1 MKNKMVKTGILLGV
15 SIFSIVFFHG
25 KTNANNTM
33 SKVISINITE
43 VWEEVKQ
50 EIGVKVYY
58 TLVEENG
65 NTFLKVKFE
74 NTTNTVIN
82 FNWTL
87 KNNTEVVI
95 TEKTNKIEAGQSIE
109 IYDATMLVPFQ
120 NGDSYQNYSILI
132 SKK

>member
-1 MKNKMVKTGILLGV
+1 
-15 SIFSIVFFHG
+15 
-25 KTNANNTM
+25 M

-50 EIGVKVYY
+50 ENGVKVYY

-87 KNNTEVVI
+87 TNDTEIVVA
-95 TEKTNKIEAGQSIE
+95 EKSNKIEAGQSIE
-109 IYDATMLVPFQ
+109 IYDATMLIPFQ
-120 NGDSYQNYSILI
+120 NGDSFQNYSILI

>member
-50 EIGVKVYY
+50 ENGVKVYY

-120 NGDSYQNYSILI
+120 NGDSFQNYSILI

>member
-15 SIFSIVFFHG
+15 SIFSMVFFHG

-33 SKVISINITE
+33 SKVISINIKE
-43 VWEEVKQ
+43 VWEEIKQ
-50 EIGVKVYY
+50 ENGVKVYY
-58 TLVEENG
+58 TLVEENS
-65 NTFLKVKFE
+65 NKFLKVKFE

-87 KNNTEVVI
+87 KNNTEVIV

-120 NGDSYQNYSILI
+120 NGDSFQNYSILI

>member
-1 MKNKMVKTGILLGV
+1 MVKTGILLGV

-50 EIGVKVYY
+50 ENGVKVYY

-120 NGDSYQNYSILI
+120 NGDSFQNYSILI

>member
-1 MKNKMVKTGILLGV
+1 MGV
-15 SIFSIVFFHG
+15 SIFSIVFFQG
-25 KTNANNTM
+25 KTIANNTM
-33 SKVISINITE
+33 IKSVSINLNET
-43 VWEEVKQ
+43 WEEVKQ
-50 EIGVKVYY
+50 EDGVKIYY

-74 NTTNTVIN
+74 NTTNSVIN

-87 KNNTEVVI
+87 KNNTEVVV

-109 IYDATMLVPFQ
+109 IYDATMLIPFQ
-120 NGDSYQNYSILI
+120 NGDSFQNYSILI

>member
-1 MKNKMVKTGILLGV
+1 MVKTGILLGV
-15 SIFSIVFFHG
+15 SIFSMVFFHG

-33 SKVISINITE
+33 SKVISINIKE

-50 EIGVKVYY
+50 ENGVKVYY

-65 NTFLKVKFE
+65 NTFLKLKFE

-87 KNNTEVVI
+87 KNNTEVIV

-120 NGDSYQNYSILI
+120 NGDSFQNYSILI

>member
-1 MKNKMVKTGILLGV
+1 MLKTGMLLGV

-25 KTNANNTM
+25 KTIANNTT
-33 SKVISINITE
+33 SKVTSINITE

-50 EIGVKVYY
+50 ENGVKVYY

-74 NTTNTVIN
+74 NTTSSVIN

-87 KNNTEVVI
+87 KNNTEVIV

-109 IYDATMLVPFQ
+109 IYDASMLIPFQ
-120 NGDSYQNYSILI
+120 NGDSFQNYSILI

>member
-1 MKNKMVKTGILLGV
+1 MVKTGILLGV
-15 SIFSIVFFHG
+15 SIFSMVFFHG

-33 SKVISINITE
+33 SKVISINIKE
-43 VWEEVKQ
+43 VWEEIKQ
-50 EIGVKVYY
+50 ENGVKVYY

-65 NTFLKVKFE
+65 NKFLKVKFE

-87 KNNTEVVI
+87 KNNTEVIV

-120 NGDSYQNYSILI
+120 NGDSFQNYSILI

>member
-1 MKNKMVKTGILLGV
+1 MVKTGILLGV
-15 SIFSIVFFHG
+15 SIFSMVFFHG

-50 EIGVKVYY
+50 ENGVKVYY

-65 NTFLKVKFE
+65 NTFLKLKFE

-87 KNNTEVVI
+87 KNNTEVIV

-109 IYDATMLVPFQ
+109 IYDATMLVSFQ
-120 NGDSYQNYSILI
+120 NGDSFQDYSILI

>member
-1 MKNKMVKTGILLGV
+1 MVKTGILLGV

>member
-15 SIFSIVFFHG
+15 SIFSMVFFHG

-33 SKVISINITE
+33 SKVISINIKE

-50 EIGVKVYY
+50 ENGVKVYY

-65 NTFLKVKFE
+65 NTFLKLKFE

-87 KNNTEVVI
+87 KNNTEVIV

-120 NGDSYQNYSILI
+120 NGDSFQNYSILI

>member
-1 MKNKMVKTGILLGV
+1 MVKTGILLGV
-15 SIFSIVFFHG
+15 SIFSMVFFHG

-50 EIGVKVYY
+50 ENGVKVYY

-65 NTFLKVKFE
+65 NTFLKLKFE

-87 KNNTEVVI
+87 KNKTEVIV

-120 NGDSYQNYSILI
+120 NGDSFQDYSILI

>member
-15 SIFSIVFFHG
+15 SIFSVVFFHG
-25 KTNANNTM
+25 KTIANNTM
-33 SKVISINITE
+33 SKVISINDTE
-43 VWEEVKQ
+43 VWEEIKQ
-50 EIGVKVYY
+50 ENGVKVYY

-65 NTFLKVKFE
+65 NTFLKLKFE

-87 KNNTEVVI
+87 KNNTEVIV

-109 IYDATMLVPFQ
+109 IYDATMLIPFQ
-120 NGDSYQNYSILI
+120 NGDSFQNYSILI
-132 SKK
+132 SKF

>member
-1 MKNKMVKTGILLGV
+1 MVKTGILLGV

-50 EIGVKVYY
+50 ENGVKVYY

-95 TEKTNKIEAGQSIE
+95 TEKTNKIKAGQSIE

-120 NGDSYQNYSILI
+120 NGDSFQNYSILI

>member
-1 MKNKMVKTGILLGV
+1 MVKTGILLGV
-15 SIFSIVFFHG
+15 SIFSMVFFHG

-50 EIGVKVYY
+50 ENGVKVYY

-65 NTFLKVKFE
+65 NTFLKLKFE

-87 KNNTEVVI
+87 KNNTEVIV

-120 NGDSYQNYSILI
+120 NGDSFQDYSILI